1 MHVNSTLLFE
11 KYCKNLFAPNNL
23 VLEIGPNKY
32 PSTYNEIV
40 GLSTINWHTLD
51 IVPND
56 NLTYL
61 ANSEYSFP
69 IPDNT
74 FDVVLS
80 GQVIEHVRKPWVWIK
95 ELARV
100 SKKGGYVIIINP
112 VSWPY
117 HLAPID
123 CWRIYPEGMH
133 ALYEEAGL
141 HVELSEMAT
150 LEPARS
156 RNMIPGHGAVNKAVT
171 KLKDGCKRRYFEEE
185 KVMGLKS
192 LMIKIVG
199 WPVTWSIDVV
209 TIGTKI

>member
-1 MHVNSTLLFE
+1 MHINSTLLFE
-11 KYCKNLFAPNNL
+11 KYCKNVFAPNHV
-23 VLEIGPNKY
+23 VLEIGPNKH

-40 GLSTINWHTLD
+40 GLGTIHWQTLD

-56 NLTYL
+56 HLTYL
-61 ANSEYSFP
+61 ANSEYCFP

-74 FDVVLS
+74 FDVVLAC
-80 GQVIEHVRKPWVWIK
+80 QVIEHVRKPWVWIK

-100 SKKGGYVIIINP
+100 SKKGGHVVIINP

-117 HLAPID
+117 HMAPVD
-123 CWRIYPEGMH
+123 CWRIYPEGMR
-133 ALYEEAGL
+133 ALYEEACL

-156 RNMIPGHGAVNKAVT
+156 RNMIPGHGAVNKTIT
-171 KLKDGCKRRYFEEE
+171 KLKPGSKKRYFEEE
-185 KVMGLKS
+185 EAMSFKS
-192 LMIKIVG
+192 LMIKIVR
-199 WPVTWSIDVV
+199 WPVTWSVDVV

>member
-11 KYCKNLFAPNNL
+11 KYCKNLFAPNSL
-23 VLEIGPNKY
+23 VLEIGPDKY

-40 GLSTINWHTLD
+40 GLGTINWQTLD

-56 NLTYL
+56 NLTHL

-80 GQVIEHVRKPWVWIK
+80 CQVIEHVRKPWIWIK

-117 HLAPID
+117 HSAPID

-141 HVELSEMAT
+141 HVGLSEMAT

-156 RNMIPGHGAVNKAVT
+156 RNMIPGRGAVNKAVT
-171 KLKDGCKRRYFEEE
+171 KLNDGCKKRYCEAE
-185 KVMGLKS
+185 KVMSLKS
-192 LMIKIVG
+192 LMLKIIG

-209 TIGTKI
+209 TVGTKI